1 MIRLNALILSLVTL
15 FAAPAF
21 AVLPET
27 AVIEAEMDALLE
39 ENGISGALVL
49 VQEHG
54 ERRIITRGV
63 ADRTSR
69 SPIPET
75 AQLRIASIG
84 KIHTA
89 AIIHSLIRDG
99 ALSLDDRLADR
110 VASHWIDGI
119 ANADQAT
126 VRQLLTHTSGIPD
139 YYDDVWF
146 QTVNS
151 VQGNTPQRTL
161 GYIHGRPADFPPGE
175 GYGYSNTNYQ
185 YLALIA
191 EAVSGETFEALIQTR
206 LIQPLGLEATSYNHP
221 LNGLDLIHG
230 YGTPEDPQRDVH
242 DLIENHGPDGGVF
255 TSASDLADTLT
266 ALFSPDGRLSDIG
279 DLMLSDEVDRG
290 EGRSRALGPMRIRD
304 PRGLD
309 VVMHGGS
316 IAGYASL
323 ALYELNSGAIIIVH
337 LSADRPDLAG
347 QLVRTLL
354 E

>member
-39 ENGISGALVL
+39 ENDISGALVL

-63 ADRTSR
+63 ADRTSL

-99 ALSLDDRLADR
+99 QLSLDDRLADR
-110 VASHWIDGI
+110 VSSHWIDGV

-191 EAVSGETFEALIQTR
+191 EAVTGESFDTLIETR
-206 LIQPLGLEATSYNHP
+206 LIAPLGLRATSYNQP
-221 LNGLDLIHG
+221 LNGGDLIHG
-230 YGTPEDPQRDVH
+230 YGTAADPDRDVY

-255 TSASDLADTLT
+255 TSAADLADTLT
-266 ALFSPDGRLSDIG
+266 ALFSSDGRLSELG
-279 DLMLSDEVDRG
+279 ELMLSEDIDRG
-290 EGRSRALGPMRIRD
+290 DGRSRTLGPIRIRD

-309 VVMHGGS
+309 VIMHGDS

-323 ALYELNSGAIIIVH
+323 AIYELNTGTIVVVH

-347 QLVRTLL
+347 RLVQTLL
-354 E
+354 Q

>member
-1 MIRLNALILSLVTL
+1 MLRLNVLIVSVLALLAS
-15 FAAPAF
+15 PAF
-21 AVLPET
+21 GLLPET
-27 AVIEAEMDALLE
+27 SVIETEVDAILE
-39 ENGISGALVL
+39 ETGISGAVVL
-49 VQEHG
+49 VQTPE

-63 ADRTSR
+63 TDRESQA
-69 SPIPET
+69 PIPAH

-89 AIIHSLIRDG
+89 AVIHSLIRNG
-99 ALSLDDRLADR
+99 ELGFDDRLVDL
-110 VASHWIDGI
+110 VAPHWVEGI

-146 QTVNS
+146 LTVNT

-161 GYIHGRPADFPPGE
+161 GYIHGRPADFAPGE
-175 GYGYSNTNYQ
+175 GYGYSNSNYQ

-191 EAVSGETFEALIQTR
+191 EAVTGESFDTLIETR
-206 LIQPLGLEATSYNHP
+206 LIAPLGLRATSYNQP
-221 LNGLDLIHG
+221 LNGGDLIHG
-230 YGTPEDPQRDVH
+230 YGTAADPDRDVY

-255 TSASDLADTLT
+255 TSAADLADTLT
-266 ALFSPDGRLSDIG
+266 ALFSSDGRLSELG
-279 DLMLSDEVDRG
+279 ELMLSEDIDRG
-290 EGRSRALGPMRIRD
+290 DGRSRTLGPIRIRD

-309 VVMHGGS
+309 VIMHGGS

-323 ALYELNSGAIIIVH
+323 AIYELNTGTIVIVH

-347 QLVRTLL
+347 RLVQTLL
-354 E
+354 Q

>member
-39 ENGISGALVL
+39 ENDISGALVL

-63 ADRTSR
+63 ADRTSL

-99 ALSLDDRLADR
+99 QLSLDDRLADR
-110 VASHWIDGI
+110 VSSHWIDGV

-191 EAVSGETFEALIQTR
+191 EAVTGESFDTLIETR
-206 LIQPLGLEATSYNHP
+206 LIAPLGLRATSYNQP
-221 LNGLDLIHG
+221 LNGGDLIHG
-230 YGTPEDPQRDVH
+230 YGTAADPDRDVY

-255 TSASDLADTLT
+255 TSAADLADTLT
-266 ALFSPDGRLSDIG
+266 ALFSSDGRLSELG
-279 DLMLSDEVDRG
+279 ELMLSEDIDRG
-290 EGRSRALGPMRIRD
+290 DGRSRTLGPIRIRD

-309 VVMHGGS
+309 VIMHGGS

-323 ALYELNSGAIIIVH
+323 AIYELNTGTIVIVH

-347 QLVRTLL
+347 RLVQTLL
-354 E
+354 Q